1 MEDSMLPIS
10 ETIILKYPYHENDS
24 FIFQMLDLK
33 IGLLKLENI
42 FEIDG
47 LVSEFA
53 KAKIEMFQKMDTS
66 TCALKEFIIPIPSC
80 KNILNIR
87 ELNRTNYRV
96 ALKNIHEEIYK
107 MVYEMRQAGSRRCV
121 LTFANPIEEYYGSEN
136 GYQHGDLSCLSQIII
151 HEDPSA
157 GTNVT
162 IIYRANDMKHDFLVD
177 FYTLLKYVLFS
188 DLFLDNINLTWISNT
203 CQFHGGLT
211 NNMDEIRKVFK
222 GISDIYKEKA

>member
-10 ETIILKYPYHENDS
+10 ETIILKYPYYENDS
-24 FIFQMLDLK
+24 FIFQMLEIK
-33 IGLLKLENI
+33 IGLLKFEKI
-42 FEIDG
+42 FELSGI
-47 LVSEFA
+47 SEFA

-66 TCALKEFIIPIPSC
+66 PDALKEFAASIPSC
-80 KNILNIR
+80 KNIPNTR

-121 LTFANPIEEYYGSEN
+121 LTFANTIDKYYESEN
-136 GYQHGDLSCLSQIII
+136 FSNGDLSCLSQIII
-151 HEDPSA
+151 HENSSA

-162 IIYRANDMKHDFLVD
+162 IIYRANDMKHDFLID
-177 FYTLLKYVLFS
+177 FYTLLKYVLFC

-203 CQFHGGLT
+203 CQFHGGLA

-222 GISDIYKEKA
+222 GISEVYKERA